1 MKEKSLVGET
11 ALRAAGDLRAQ
22 GMQSRIALPG
32 DAAYNEGR
40 QIFNAAVNFQPAMF
54 AICET
59 PQDVQM
65 VVRVARARGLPLSV
79 RGGGHDWAG
88 RALRHEGIVIDLS
101 KMRGVVADAK
111 EKVATVGGGATGG
124 DLMDVLTPI
133 GLTAVT
139 AAVAS
144 VGMVGFTIG
153 GGYGPLSPK
162 LGLAIDNVV
171 GAEVVLPDGQLVSTN
186 AIENPEL
193 FWALRG
199 GGGNFGV
206 VTALRARLHPIEKI
220 SVGAI
225 VFPWTDIKSTLRN
238 YAEFVES
245 SPDELATIPGLSL
258 GPDGELSMM
267 IAAIWCG
274 DAARGERV
282 ITWLQ
287 HIGKPSLAQI
297 AVMATGE
304 MLAMFESN
312 FVKGRHYAVET
323 RSLSELTPAVIEQ
336 LVAAMENRTSPYSSI
351 AWHHCHGAP
360 TRVPNGVTPFGV
372 RDEHFMLDL
381 VATWD
386 SSSEK
391 SSFLHQQW
399 ARDVSQSIA
408 PMALPGGYPN
418 MLGPDAK
425 DQIPY
430 AYGNNAARLLK
441 AKKHFDPA
449 EIFTSATPLPPG

>member
-1 MKEKSLVGET
+1 MKGKNLVGET
-11 ALRAAGDLRAQ
+11 ALRAASDLRAQ
-22 GMQSRIALPG
+22 GMQGRIALPG
-32 DAAYNEGR
+32 DASYDEGR
-40 QIFNAAVNFQPAMF
+40 QIFNAAVEFRPAMF
-54 AICET
+54 AICES

-65 VVRVARARGLPLSV
+65 AVRVARSRDLPLSV

-88 RALRHEGIVIDLS
+88 RALRHEGIVVDLS
-101 KMRGVVADAK
+101 KMRGVVVDAK
-111 EKVATVGGGATGG
+111 EKVATVEGGATCG
-124 DLMDVLTPI
+124 DLAEVLTPL

-144 VGMVGFTIG
+144 VGMVGLMLG

-171 GAEVVLPDGQLVSTN
+171 GADVVLADGQLVRAN
-186 AIENPEL
+186 ANENPEL

-206 VTALRARLHPIEKI
+206 VTAIHVRLHSIEKVL
-220 SVGAI
+220 VGAI
-225 VFPWTDIKSTLRN
+225 AFPWADIKSTLRS
-238 YAEFVES
+238 YAEFVKS
-245 SPDELATIPGLSL
+245 TPDELATIPGLSL

-274 DAARGERV
+274 DVAQGEKVIAR
-282 ITWLQ
+282 LQ
-287 HIGKPSLAQI
+287 RLKKPVLAQV
-297 AVMATGE
+297 AEMTSGE
-304 MLAMFESN
+304 MLTMFESN

-323 RSLSELTPAVIEQ
+323 RSLLELTPEVIEE

-360 TRVPNGVTPFGV
+360 TRVPNEETPFGV
-372 RDEHFMLDL
+372 RQDHFMLDL

-386 SSSEK
+386 SSLRENSA
-391 SSFLHQQW
+391 LHRQW
-399 ARDVSQSIA
+399 ARDLSQSIA
-408 PMALPGGYPN
+408 SMSLPGGYPN

-430 AYGNNAARLLK
+430 AYGNNVARLLS
-441 AKKHFDPA
+441 AKRYFDPA